1 MNKQESEG
9 RFDYVGIYDYVKGCK
24 LYPDG
29 TIRDAE
35 GKIVG
40 GVDMESEAWKGIFN
54 ERTEAVSFHIV
65 KDLDN

>member
-9 RFDYVGIYDYVKGCK
+9 KFDYAGMYDYVKGCK
-24 LYPDG
+24 LYRDG

-40 GVDMESEAWKGIFN
+40 GVDTDSEAWREIFN
-54 ERTEAVSFHIV
+54 KRTEAISFHIV
-65 KDLDN
+65 KDSRN